1 MLPLFGVSLPA
12 RRAIVGLFLFSHELQ
27 RIKVHLVQGKAAR
40 QDARH
45 RRQCCRPPS
54 CLPGAERSL
63 GPFSVILVAEQ
74 SRPCILL
81 RLLRIDTANAYQHLQ
96 TRRVCQK
103 GDPNGVV

>member
-12 RRAIVGLFLFSHELQ
+12 RRAIVCLFLFSHELQ

-63 GPFSVILVAEQ
+63 GPFSV
-74 SRPCILL
+74 L